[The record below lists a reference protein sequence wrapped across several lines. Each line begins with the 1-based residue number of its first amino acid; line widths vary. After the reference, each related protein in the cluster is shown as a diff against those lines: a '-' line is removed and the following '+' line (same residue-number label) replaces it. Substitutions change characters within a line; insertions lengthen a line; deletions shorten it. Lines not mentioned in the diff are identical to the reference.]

1 MTAYMMSANK
11 EDSGILSVIYQINQ
25 TDSDVAVA
33 LGVEV
38 DVQVPGLRLPL
49 ALVREATLQ
58 LGFSPGILE
67 VKTGDT

>member
-1 MTAYMMSANK
+1 M
-11 EDSGILSVIYQINQ
+11 
-25 TDSDVAVA
+25 AVA
-33 LGVEV
+33 LSVEV

-58 LGFSPGILE
+58 LGFPPGILE